1 MGNPPTTQ
9 GLKANKNKGDP
20 KQGFSKEH
28 MIFNVV
34 FGDSYSKGLRHETEK
49 QTWYYGNVA

>member
-49 QTWYYGNVA
+49 QT